1 MKISYKLIQTV
12 SPAASTPI
20 VAKAVE
26 DNLKRIGNGL
36 LGFAAATTLWLGTPM
51 LPLQPA
57 SAADALT
64 FPIAENPELF
74 SAQKTL
80 VQAWSILTETYV
92 DPTFNH
98 LDWQRELSSKLTS
111 IADAPSKDAASEQI
125 ASMVSDLGDPFTRWV
140 SPKDYAEFRVG
151 SDGELKGG
159 VGLLIAQDPASGR
172 LLVLAPIQG
181 SPADRAG
188 IKPGDEVLKVNG
200 TSTEG
205 MDSEKAAAVL
215 RGEQGSSVMVEVARS
230 ISKSKSPA
238 VLPISSS
245 RPARV
250 QTSSGTLEAIPGVPG
265 TYPSDNMDVKV
276 ERKQFRLRRERVEL
290 SPVFATAMHYDDHN
304 FGYVRLV
311 NFSQHA
317 AADMEKAINQ
327 LKKDG
332 AEAFILDLR
341 NNPGGLVTASLDV
354 ASLWLNA
361 ASHPTI
367 FSIQDRDVEDTDAV
381 AQATAAAQAAALPA
395 ARVQAVM
402 LSGGQAA
409 TDLPL
414 VVLVNRQSASA
425 SEILAGALRDNHRAE
440 VIGDRT
446 FGKGKIQSV
455 FELGDGSAV
464 FVTVAKYRTPAG
476 TDIDKVGVIPDRAC
490 TSVFPGGPRN
500 VPGIPIGPGAD
511 EQVIDA
517 LETDSC
523 VLTAESILDARV
535 DDVGYRSSSSA
546 SRVVKAPA
554 SMSAKVPLAPSA

>member
-1 MKISYKLIQTV
+1 
-12 SPAASTPI
+12 
-20 VAKAVE
+20 
-26 DNLKRIGNGL
+26 
-36 LGFAAATTLWLGTPM
+36 M
-51 LPLQPA
+51 LPPQPA
-57 SAADALT
+57 SAAETLT
-64 FPIAENPELF
+64 FPVAENPELF
-74 SAQKTL
+74 SVQKTL
-80 VQAWSILTETYV
+80 VEAWSILTETYV

-98 LDWQRELSSKLTS
+98 LDWQQELSSKLNS
-111 IADAPSKDAASEQI
+111 IAYAPSKDVAAEQI
-125 ASMVSDLGDPFTRWV
+125 ATMVSDLGDPFTRWV
-140 SPKDYAEFRVG
+140 SPKDYADFRVS

-205 MDSEKAAAVL
+205 MDSEKAASVL
-215 RGEQGSSVMVEVARS
+215 RGEQGSSVMVEVARRKES
-230 ISKSKSPA
+230 TSNSA
-238 VLPISSS
+238 VIMPISSP
-245 RPARV
+245 PARIE
-250 QTSSGTLEAIPGVPG
+250 TPSGTIEAIPGVPG
-265 TYPSDNMDVKV
+265 PYPADTKGVKI
-276 ERKQFRLRRERVEL
+276 EHKQFRLRRERVEL

-317 AADMEKAINQ
+317 AHDMEKAIEQ

-361 ASHPTI
+361 ETHPTI
-367 FSIQDRDVEDTDAV
+367 FSIQDRGAEEEKEIDGGGAI
-381 AQATAAAQAAALPA
+381 AAAAAAGALPSA
-395 ARVQAVM
+395 ARVQEIV
-402 LSGGQAA
+402 LSGGEAA
-409 TDLPL
+409 TDLPM

-464 FVTVAKYRTPAG
+464 FVTIAKYRTPAG
-476 TDIDKVGVIPDRAC
+476 TDIDKVGVVPDRAC
-490 TSVFPGGPRN
+490 TSVFRGGPKS
-500 VPGIPIGPGAD
+500 VPGIPVGPGAD
-511 EQVIDA
+511 KQVVDE
-517 LETDSC
+517 LETDAC
-523 VLTAESILDARV
+523 VLTAESVLDARV
-535 DDVGYRSSSSA
+535 DDVGYSQRNSTSGS
-546 SRVVKAPA
+546 VNHQ
-554 SMSAKVPLAPSA
+554 PSAQVPSV

>member
-1 MKISYKLIQTV
+1 MK
-12 SPAASTPI
+12 TPI
-20 VAKAVE
+20 VAKLVE
-26 DNLKRIGNGL
+26 DKLKRIGNGV

-51 LPLQPA
+51 LPPQPA
-57 SAADALT
+57 SAAETLT
-64 FPIAENPELF
+64 FPVAENPELF
-74 SAQKTL
+74 SFQKTL
-80 VQAWSILTETYV
+80 VEAWSILTETYV

-98 LDWQRELSSKLTS
+98 LDWQKELSSKLNS
-111 IADAPSKDAASEQI
+111 IAYAPSKDVAAEQI
-125 ASMVSDLGDPFTRWV
+125 ATMVSDLGDPFTRWV
-140 SPKDYAEFRVG
+140 SPKDYAEFRMS

-205 MDSEKAAAVL
+205 MDSEKAASVL
-215 RGEQGSSVMVEVARS
+215 RGEQGSSVMVEVARRKES
-230 ISKSKSPA
+230 TSKSA
-238 VLPISSS
+238 GIMPISSPPS
-245 RPARV
+245 RVESP
-250 QTSSGTLEAIPGVPG
+250 SGIIEAIPGVPG
-265 TYPSDNMDVKV
+265 PSPGDTKGVRM
-276 ERKQFRLRRERVEL
+276 EHKQFRLRRERVEL

-317 AADMEKAINQ
+317 AQDMGKAIEQ

-354 ASLWLNA
+354 ASLWLDAKTN
-361 ASHPTI
+361 PTI
-367 FSIQDRDVEDTDAV
+367 FSIQDRPEDEETGGV
-381 AQATAAAQAAALPA
+381 AAAAAGALPSA
-395 ARVQAVM
+395 ARVQEIII
-402 LSGGQAA
+402 SGGEAA

-414 VVLVNRQSASA
+414 VVLVNHQSASA

-476 TDIDKVGVIPDRAC
+476 TDIDKVGVVPDRAC
-490 TSVFPGGPRN
+490 TSVFRGGPKS
-500 VPGIPIGPGAD
+500 VPGIPVGPGAD
-511 EQVIDA
+511 RQVVDE

-535 DDVGYRSSSSA
+535 DEVGYSQRNSNNGSVKNQPSA
-546 SRVVKAPA
+546 SAQ
-554 SMSAKVPLAPSA
+554 APSA

>member
-1 MKISYKLIQTV
+1 M
-12 SPAASTPI
+12 
-20 VAKAVE
+20 
-26 DNLKRIGNGL
+26 L
-36 LGFAAATTLWLGTPM
+36 LP
-51 LPLQPA
+51 PA
-57 SAADALT
+57 SAAADSLT
-64 FPIAENPELF
+64 FPIATNPELF
-74 SAQKTL
+74 KAQKTL
-80 VQAWSILTETYV
+80 VEAWSILTETYV

-98 LDWQRELSSKLTS
+98 LDWQRELSTKLSS
-111 IADAPSKDAASEQI
+111 IADAPSTDAASKHI
-125 ASMVSDLGDPFTRWV
+125 ATMVSDLGDPFTRWV
-140 SPKDYAEFRVG
+140 SPKDYEEFRVS

-215 RGEQGSSVMVEVARS
+215 RGEQGSSVMVEVARRKEVGS
-230 ISKSKSPA
+230 SSSYSPA
-238 VLPISSS
+238 VLPLSSS
-245 RPARV
+245 PKHV
-250 QTSSGTLEAIPGVPG
+250 NTSAGVVEAIPGVPSG
-265 TYPSDNMDVKV
+265 PYSDNSVDVKV

-317 AADMEKAINQ
+317 AADMGKAIEQ

-341 NNPGGLVTASLDV
+341 NNPGGLVTSSLDV

-361 ASHPTI
+361 ASNPTI
-367 FSIQDRDVEDTDAV
+367 FSIQDRLADAGENGSSIPV
-381 AQATAAAQAAALPA
+381 AAT
-395 ARVQAVM
+395 RVQEVM
-402 LSGGQAA
+402 LSGGPAV

-440 VIGDRT
+440 IIGDRT

-455 FELGDGSAV
+455 FELDDGSAV

-476 TDIDKVGVIPDRAC
+476 TAIDKVGVIPDRAC
-490 TSVFPGGPRN
+490 TSVIPGGPRS
-500 VPGIPIGPGAD
+500 VPGIPVGPGAD
-511 EQVIDA
+511 EQVIDE

-523 VLTAESILDARV
+523 VLTAESILDARI
-535 DDVGYRSSSSA
+535 DEVGYRSGSTGLKVAAA
-546 SRVVKAPA
+546 SPG
-554 SMSAKVPLAPSA
+554 LPSA